1 MQLKISQVRVGAFV
15 LNKFILRNLLYW
27 WRSSFMVI
35 ITRETFLP
43 ARSCPCATD
52 VDAVIWTVGQQAG
65 FAWFLDAVCTLSCY
79 KIMFKIICWR
89 SATHCVAF
97 CSVFYLCRVQN
108 SKSFMPFTKLARKKP
123 TLFHSYSPMQ
133 FVYFCSV
140 PVSLYSWYMLFL
152 MYIKKSGKEISTLG
166 ISKSWFS
173 VTFVFFHPS
182 LEVLFR
188 EASIAN
194 GIYYWNYLF
203 FIFPKRQK
211 KLNLKYLKYRI
222 LNAKFSPGYF
232 NGKTLKEYI

>member
-97 CSVFYLCRVQN
+97 CSIFYLCRVPNLLYFTHIPPCN
-108 SKSFMPFTKLARKKP
+108 SFISALSLFLFIPDTCSFLRIFRNQARKLA
-123 TLFHSYSPMQ
+123 L
-133 FVYFCSV
+133 
-140 PVSLYSWYMLFL
+140 W
-152 MYIKKSGKEISTLG
+152 G
-166 ISKSWFS
+166 
-173 VTFVFFHPS
+173 
-182 LEVLFR
+182 
-188 EASIAN
+188 
-194 GIYYWNYLF
+194 
-203 FIFPKRQK
+203 
-211 KLNLKYLKYRI
+211 
-222 LNAKFSPGYF
+222 
-232 NGKTLKEYI
+232 